1 MFGDLLSNI
10 LRWLRFCQDPSDFF
24 LTPVV
29 SFAPMLRFPRARRG
43 AGTTV
48 RVLTNAGLL
57 KVVISV

>member
-10 LRWLRFCQDPSDFF
+10 LRWLCSCQDPSDFF

-29 SFAPMLRFPRARRG
+29 SFEPMLQFPRARRG
-43 AGTTV
+43 TGTTD
-48 RVLTNAGLL
+48 RALTNARLL